1 MRESTKARKHDP
13 SWASA
18 EIFPWGIAAHFSP
31 RLWFWAHFT
40 KKLFQNSWLGVI
52 MAMKQCSTLTIS
64 SGTRD
69 PKLQPFLY
77 TAKSI
82 RASATA
88 GAPISKT
95 HKKWSYWSV
104 KSAPTRPYVCNT
116 WSPHLPWVCGT
127 HNSNPGLKIGAF
139 LGWNATIIHIWLS

>member
-1 MRESTKARKHDP
+1 MGHRGP
-13 SWASA
+13 
-18 EIFPWGIAAHFSP
+18 
-31 RLWFWAHFT
+31 
-40 KKLFQNSWLGVI
+40 LFAKTLILGPLHEKVVSEL
-52 MAMKQCSTLTIS
+52 MTRRNYGDETMLTLTIS

-95 HKKWSYWSV
+95 HKK
-104 KSAPTRPYVCNT
+104 
-116 WSPHLPWVCGT
+116 
-127 HNSNPGLKIGAF
+127 
-139 LGWNATIIHIWLS
+139 